1 MVFGDSIY
9 IVGGLNDKNTY
20 NETSIMEVF
29 NITSQSIVKIDT
41 SLPNNVTTWAIS
53 GLFVCSLGHISLHK
67 DSQSL
72 VVVSCLCHKVNKMHV
87 EMQLGSDGDD
97 GDATIDV
104 LLMIGTI
111 LKSNE
116 MITYP
121 YVYVIN
127 FEFNDDRN
135 TLFVALGIT
144 LGCLIST
151 SLLII
156 FLGPYCM
163 LIAL

>member
-1 MVFGDSIY
+1 
-9 IVGGLNDKNTY
+9 
-20 NETSIMEVF
+20 
-29 NITSQSIVKIDT
+29 
-41 SLPNNVTTWAIS
+41 
-53 GLFVCSLGHISLHK
+53 
-67 DSQSL
+67 
-72 VVVSCLCHKVNKMHV
+72 MHV
-87 EMQLGSDGDD
+87 EMQLGFDGDD